1 MDIEY
6 HMTLTTIFS
15 VVNRWEMDEYEDDRW
30 NITFIQPS
38 PSSSK
43 TPNAH
48 GGRSL
53 CCAWFVAIDESPS
66 QELLSDLLS
75 DLRKLFSAMEPAEL
89 RLFGSKWK
97 KKLEEE
103 DEEDTHMRN
112 NTLTPLLRFVCPIF
126 KPKPDVYPVFQV
138 IITIFAICIL
148 VITVAASSRTVTR
161 HEFSAI
167 SIS

>member
-1 MDIEY
+1 LD
-6 HMTLTTIFS
+6 HTIHPAIAF
-15 VVNRWEMDEYEDDRW
+15 
-30 NITFIQPS
+30 FIQN
-38 PSSSK
+38 SK
-43 TPNAH
+43 CSWRAESLLPAH
-48 GGRSL
+48 GLLR
-53 CCAWFVAIDESPS
+53 CDESPS

-75 DLRKLFSAMEPAEL
+75 DLRKLLSAMEPAEL

-97 KKLEEE
+97 KQLEEE

-112 NTLTPLLRFVCPIF
+112 NTLTPLLGFVCPIF

-138 IITIFAICIL
+138 IIIIFAICIQ

-161 HEFSAI
+161 HEFYAI